1 MYVVIVVEEEEEEKR
16 RKRLCTYS
24 AYDVLVV
31 SEVCLAALAAVD
43 LVAVEVGVV
52 CEAHDVSFYRR
63 SNRLSW
69 FCFLL
74 LLWDV
79 PPCLRVVVG
88 LSPPPNTVVCGLSE
102 KYLWRETRGSA
113 EASDG
118 WPGP

>member
-1 MYVVIVVEEEEEEKR
+1 MYVVVEVVVERKR
-16 RKRLCTYS
+16 RKQLCTYP

-31 SEVCLAALAAVD
+31 SEVCLAALAAVY

-69 FCFLL
+69 FFFLL

-88 LSPPPNTVVCGLSE
+88 LSPPPNTVICGLFRES
-102 KYLWRETRGSA
+102 LWRETRGSA